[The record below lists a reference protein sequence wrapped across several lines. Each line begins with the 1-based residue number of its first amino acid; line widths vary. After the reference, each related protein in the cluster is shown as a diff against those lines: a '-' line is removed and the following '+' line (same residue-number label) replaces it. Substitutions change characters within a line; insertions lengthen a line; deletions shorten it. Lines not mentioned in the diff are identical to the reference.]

1 MSPAR
6 YVPAVVLFLSI
17 ALPST
22 AHAEES
28 FEAAAKSLSAATV
41 TVRMRSAGG
50 DDANRDNNV
59 AVKELDAKNAPSK
72 SVEGKQNSVGDKGR
86 LDPLD
91 DVKSKDAKSSG
102 EETLKD
108 SSRLDRNDSDR
119 MDETTKR
126 RERRDGFVVASGVC
140 VGDNLFVTAM
150 RPQGES
156 EFRITLPGGRRADAN
171 LCVFDAN
178 TSLVLLEGKPEAGEK
193 LAAAPVKLATTRGNV
208 GARLLAAS
216 ALGAEPPTVSSGVLG
231 AVDRFVPSSGLPP
244 LLQCDVHTTETSRG
258 AGVVNQSGELV
269 GVIVAFEGN
278 NRRMNWTYL
287 VAADHVARLMA
298 ARKEGQVVELPRRVA
313 HAGVD
318 LRQSATSDAIVV
330 RQVTKGGPAEKAGL
344 QPGDELHSMDGRA
357 VHSVFAA
364 ARMVASRQPGEK
376 LECVVRRGE
385 QQLSCIVTLEE
396 TTGEPTFSFAGK
408 TSEPPTEGAPN
419 PLPRSV
425 TEPRGIVEPRG
436 IAESRGKHNAEQS
449 PSPDDR
455 TSPDSAADNVGEVDS
470 FTELRERLRARE
482 ALIKRLEAEL
492 AELRRERDRIAGTLS
507 PKVAAPES
515 AAPQAVAPP
524 SAPQPLPVVPKK

>member
-6 YVPAVVLFLSI
+6 YVPVVVLFLSI
-17 ALPST
+17 ALPCA
-22 AHAEES
+22 AHADGS

-50 DDANRDNNV
+50 DDANRDKNA
-59 AVKELDAKNAPSK
+59 AVKELDATDAPAK
-72 SVEGKQNSVGDKGR
+72 RVEGK

-91 DVKSKDAKSSG
+91 EIKSKDAKSSG
-102 EETLKD
+102 EEAPQD
-108 SSRLDRNDSDR
+108 SSRLDRSNPDR
-119 MDETTKR
+119 TEETIKR

-150 RPQGES
+150 RPQGDS

-178 TSLVLLEGKPEAGEK
+178 TSLVLLEGKPPAGEK
-193 LAAAPVKLATTRGNV
+193 LAAAPVKLAANRGNV

-269 GVIVAFEGN
+269 GVIVAFEGST
-278 NRRMNWTYL
+278 RRLNWTYL
-287 VAADHVARLMA
+287 VGSDHVARLMA
-298 ARKEGQVVELPRRVA
+298 ARKEGQFVELPRRVA

-344 QPGDELHSMDGRA
+344 QPGDELYAMDGRPI
-357 VHSVFAA
+357 HSVFAA
-364 ARMVASRQPGEK
+364 ARLVASRQPGEK

-385 QQLSCIVTLEE
+385 QQLTCIVTLEE

-419 PLPRSV
+419 PAPRSV
-425 TEPRGIVEPRG
+425 TESRRFAEPRG
-436 IAESRGKHNAEQS
+436 IAESRGKQNAE
-449 PSPDDR
+449 PSIAPDDR
-455 TSPDSAADNVGEVDS
+455 TSPDAAAGKVGEVDS
-470 FTELRERLRARE
+470 FTELRERLRERE

-492 AELRRERDRIAGTLS
+492 AELRRERDRIAGTLN
-507 PKVAAPES
+507 PEAAVPES
-515 AAPQAVAPP
+515 AGPQAVAPP